1 MKNSLTLLFTIF
13 ALSVFA
19 QNNVGIGTVNPDQ
32 SAMLDVVSSDKG
44 LLMPRITTA
53 QRLAITTPA
62 NSLLVFDTN
71 IGCFFYWSQNTA
83 QWESLCSVIGADGAT
98 GATGATGPTGDTG
111 ATGATGADWNI
122 TTLDFNSS
130 GTIALNTDQ
139 PSTVTSVAK
148 VWLLNG
154 NAGTTSG
161 TDFIGTTDAIDWVI
175 KTTNT
180 ERARVTANGF
190 VGIGTATPA
199 ARLSVTG
206 AGTGEARIGDFCGGD
221 YTSIS
226 LNAQALAC
234 GSYNLMS
241 SPSDQNLYINRP
253 SGNGIFF
260 RQNNNS
266 EIAITP
272 NGNFRVGVI
281 NYPNQCGGTNA
292 VEDIRVKLSVM
303 SGFSSFGNFNNDP
316 NVNAN
321 PPSTTWAGG
330 VGSLT
335 LGMNRSA
342 GTSNVDFW
350 NSSDPNNGAA
360 ALGTTNRGYDW
371 RNFQASGANCVA
383 NLMMTL
389 DGDGDLTL
397 ARYAGTGGR
406 AYAFGFNNIS
416 DGRTKTNF
424 SAVENNTIDK
434 IMQLKP
440 LRYQFYQLDYEPN
453 NKLVI
458 SNDLAPANEVGLIAQ
473 EVYQLFPEV
482 VSKPT
487 DEKKEL
493 WGIDYS
499 KLSVYLVKA
508 MQEQQQ
514 MINDLKGQVSDLKN
528 QLSKGSK

>member
-1 MKNSLTLLFTIF
+1 MLLLLCTSISL
-13 ALSVFA
+13 SA
-19 QNNVGIGTVNPDQ
+19 QNNVGIGTTSPDQ

-44 LLMPRITTA
+44 LLVPRVSTA
-53 QRLAITTPA
+53 QRLAILNPA

-71 IGCFFYWSQNTA
+71 VGCFFYWSQNAA

-98 GATGATGPTGDTG
+98 GATGPTGDTGVTG
-111 ATGATGADWNI
+111 ATGATGPVWNI
-122 TTLDFNSS
+122 TTLDFNNS
-130 GTIALNTDQ
+130 GTISINTDQ
-139 PSTVTSVAK
+139 PNNYTSAVKA
-148 VWLLNG
+148 WLLSG
-154 NAGTTSG
+154 NASTTPG
-161 TDFIGTTDAIDWVI
+161 TDFIGTTDASDWVI
-175 KTTNT
+175 KTTNA
-180 ERARVTANGF
+180 ERMRVTAAGL

-199 ARLSVTG
+199 ARLTVTG
-206 AGTGEARIGDFCGGD
+206 AGNGDARIGDFCGAD
-221 YTSIS
+221 YTAIS

-406 AYAFGFNNIS
+406 VYAFAFNNIS

-424 SAVENNTIDK
+424 SGVENNTIDK
-434 IMQLKP
+434 IMELKP

-453 NKLVI
+453 NKLI
-458 SNDLAPANEVGLIAQ
+458 IKNELAPASEVGLIAQ

-482 VSKPT
+482 VSKPI

-508 MQEQQQ
+508 MQEQQL
-514 MINDLKGQVSDLKN
+514 MINDLKGKITNLEK
-528 QLSKGSK
+528 QLDKTINK